1 MLDYFNIDASVP
13 VVVMTQDV
21 ARTFA
26 SSKDDSTLF
35 RLYYECL
42 EFDKTHKA
50 LEEAKFNVERAT
62 ADVRKAYEQLKVCIL
77 GVYLGCVWWGC
88 T

>member
-1 MLDYFNIDASVP
+1 MLDFFNIDASVP

-26 SSKDDSTLF
+26 SSKDEKTMF
-35 RLYYECL
+35 KLYYECL

-50 LEEAKFNVERAT
+50 LDDAKYNVTVAFEDMKRA
-62 ADVRKAYEQLKVCIL
+62 REQLQVL
-77 GVYLGCVWWGC
+77 FG
-88 T
+88 